1 MSRDDLIHAGE
12 VLKVHGLDG
21 ALIIRFKGPFYLPP
35 AFPPFLF
42 LEIDGL
48 QVPFAVKTAEEY
60 GENSY
65 AIRLEDV
72 TTRDKALRYQG
83 CEVWVESKYSGQ
95 TVSDNKNTQKD
106 LTGFSFL
113 DETSGRQG
121 HITGFL
127 PVPGNPLFE
136 VRSQEN
142 DYLLP
147 AVSHFII
154 RIDKKN
160 RQVIFR
166 LPEGLFGRFN
176 DEG

>member
-21 ALIIRFKGPFYLPP
+21 ALIIRFNGPFYLPA

-48 QVPFAVKTAEEY
+48 PVPFAVKTAEEY

-65 AIRLEDV
+65 VIRLEDV

-83 CEVWVESKYSGQ
+83 CEVWVESKYSGK
-95 TVSDNKNTQKD
+95 TVGDNKNTQED

-113 DETSGRQG
+113 DETSGKQG

-127 PVPGNPLFE
+127 PVTGNPLFE
-136 VRSQEN
+136 VRSEKN

-147 AVSHFII
+147 AASEFIV
-154 RIDKKN
+154 RIDKKY
-160 RQVIFR
+160 RRVIFR
-166 LPEGLFGRFN
+166 LPEGIFQRLN